1 MDLKS
6 FEYNLLF
13 IYFILSVL
21 LGIFIFLITYFITLQ
36 EFDEEKLSAYECG
49 FDPFQDARIKF
60 DIQFYIIAILFF
72 LFDLEIIYL
81 IPWVSIVFE
90 LKIFGYFIILIF
102 LILLFLGFFYEWV
115 KNALNWQ

>member
-1 MDLKS
+1 MDLKN
-6 FEYNLLF
+6 FEYSLLF
-13 IYFILSVL
+13 IYFIISIL
-21 LGIFIFLITYFITLQ
+21 LGIFIFLLPYLITSQ

-60 DIQFYIIAILFF
+60 DIQFYIIAILFV

-90 LKIFGYFIILIF
+90 LKIFGYLIVLLF
-102 LILLFLGFFYEWV
+102 LTLLFLGFLYEWI